1 MYTEEIVKQRNEL
14 NVSTFTLYKC
24 CRRNKVI
31 KRCGKHHIRY
41 MDESRLSVQ
50 ELLSMETHDT
60 KFPEYSFC
68 ANANERKGLDLC
80 SYRVSRVLGDFYAI
94 CDSALGDDA
103 LWLYVVW
110 HCVAELLNTSIFQ
123 IYHLQLIKKYLGGKT
138 FAAPYHNIMLEFIG
152 HFRVLLFLHRSL

>member
-14 NVSTFTLYKC
+14 NVSTFTLYKS

-31 KRCGKHHIRY
+31 KRCGKHYIRY
-41 MDESRLSVQ
+41 MDESRLCVMSFHGQ
-50 ELLSMETHDT
+50 QLLHT

-80 SYRVSRVLGDFYAI
+80 SYRVSRVFGDFYAI
-94 CDSALGDDA
+94 CGSALGDDA
-103 LWLYVVW
+103 LWMHVVW

-123 IYHLQLIKKYLGGKT
+123 IYNLQLTKKYLGGKT